1 VAVALVQALDQAHH
15 PRLVQALDLLL
26 VVLDQHQL
34 LIQVQVQAQEGGLV
48 LGLDSVLELVLD

>member
-1 VAVALVQALDQAHH
+1 LELVQALDQAHH

-34 LIQVQVQAQEGGLV
+34 LIQVQVQVQAQEGGLG

>member
-1 VAVALVQALDQAHH
+1 LELVQALDQAHH

-34 LIQVQVQAQEGGLV
+34 LIQVQVQAQEGGLG